1 MFKNLSERLTGIF
14 EKIKSKGALKE
25 NDVEETL
32 REVRIAFLEADV
44 SLSVV
49 KEFLEKAKKKAVGSK
64 LIKSISPGQLVI
76 KIVNDTLVEILGHK
90 EDPINLKS
98 IPPVV
103 ILMIGLQ
110 GSGKTTTSAK
120 IANRLKIKDK
130 KKVLMASLDVQRPA
144 AQEQLATLGKQIEV
158 STVNIVASQKPI
170 DIAKRSLDQAKK
182 ECFDVLILDTAGRL
196 QIDNQLME
204 EVASVNKLTNPNEV
218 LLVSDAMIGQE
229 SVNVAKEFNDKL
241 KLTGIVLTRLD
252 GDARG
257 GAALSMKSVTGC
269 PIKLIGTGEKMD
281 ALEIFYPDRIANR
294 ILGMGDVVSL
304 VEEASET
311 IKKEDAKQLN
321 KKIQEGQF
329 TLNDLAKQ
337 LKQMKKIGGLK
348 GILAKLPGASKIQDQ
363 MDKANIDDKLIV
375 KQQAII
381 SSMTVEEREN
391 YKILHALRKRRIAS
405 GSGTTIQE
413 VNKLLKQYHIML
425 KMMKKYGK
433 MDKKLL
439 MRQGFGNIIPPGLH

>member
-391 YKILHALRKRRIAS
+391 YKILHASRKRRIAS

-413 VNKLLKQYHIML
+413 VNKLLKQYHTML

-439 MRQGFGNIIPPGLH
+439 MRQGFGNTIPPGLH

>member
-391 YKILHALRKRRIAS
+391 YKILHASRKRRIAS

-413 VNKLLKQYHIML
+413 VNKLLKQYHTML

-439 MRQGFGNIIPPGLH
+439 MRQGFGNIIPPRLH

>member
-144 AQEQLATLGKQIEV
+144 AQEQLATLGKQIEF

-304 VEEASET
+304 VEEVSET

>member
-439 MRQGFGNIIPPGLH
+439 MRQGFGNILPPGLH

>member
-103 ILMIGLQ
+103 ILMVGLQ

>member
-1 MFKNLSERLTGIF
+1 MFKSLSDRLTGIF
-14 EKIKSKGALKE
+14 EKIKSKGSLKE
-25 NDVEETL
+25 NDVEEAL
-32 REVRIAFLEADV
+32 REVRIALLEADV

-49 KEFLEKAKKKAVGSK
+49 KEFLEKAKKKSVGSK
-64 LIKSISPGQLVI
+64 LIKSVSPGQLVV
-76 KIVNDTLVEILGHK
+76 KIVNDTLIEILGHK
-90 EDPINLKS
+90 EDPINLKAT
-98 IPPVV
+98 PPVI
-103 ILMIGLQ
+103 ILMVGLQ

-120 IANRLKIKDK
+120 IAKRLKIKDK
-130 KKVLMASLDVQRPA
+130 KKVLMSSLDVQRPA
-144 AQEQLATLGKQIEV
+144 AQEQLATLGKQVEV
-158 STVNIVASQKPI
+158 NTVDIVPKQTPLE
-170 DIAKRSLDQAKK
+170 IAKRSLDQARK
-182 ECFDVLILDTAGRL
+182 EGYDVLILDTAGRL
-196 QIDNQLME
+196 QIDKELMG
-204 EVASVNKLTNPNEV
+204 EVESVSKLTNPTEI

-269 PIKLIGTGEKMD
+269 PIKLIGVGEKME

-311 IKKEDAKQLN
+311 IKKEDAEKLN
-321 KKIQEGQF
+321 KKINKGEF
-329 TLNDLAKQ
+329 TLDDLAKQ

-348 GILAKLPGASKIQDQ
+348 GILSKLPGASKIQDQ
-363 MDKANIDDKLIV
+363 MDKAKIDDKLILR
-375 KQQAII
+375 QQAII
-381 SSMTVEEREN
+381 SSMTIEEKNN
-391 YKILHALRKRRIAS
+391 YKILHASRKKRIAL

-413 VNKLLKQYHIML
+413 VNKLLKQYHSML

-433 MDKKLL
+433 MDKKTL
-439 MRQGFGNIIPPGLH
+439 MRQGFGNMLPPGLQ

>member
-391 YKILHALRKRRIAS
+391 YKILHASRKRRIAS

-413 VNKLLKQYHIML
+413 VNKLLKQYHTML